1 MIIRKLF
8 FTFLLALLVS
18 MAAQAQEPYAVLS
31 EDNSVLMFYYDDQ
44 KAARN
49 GMDVGPF
56 TYSWDDNRQRG
67 IISSGWDEQRESIT
81 CVVFDN
87 SFAKCTNIT
96 STAFWFFGFDNLS
109 SIACISNLKTDN
121 VTNMS
126 GMFDSCRGLTS
137 LDVSNFKTDNVT
149 DMTSM
154 FSGCSGLTS
163 LDVSGFKTDKVTY
176 MGGLFQYCSGLRSLD
191 VTGFKTDNVTDMSGM
206 FAGCSGLRKLD
217 VTGFKTDNVAN
228 MSYMFFGCSDL
239 KTIYAGDGWSTA
251 KVGDGKDIFNDCKR
265 LVGGAGTRYHKNNID
280 YNYARIDGG
289 TANPG
294 YFTVKK
300 GDTDK

>member
-126 GMFDSCRGLTS
+126 GMFAGCPFLTS
-137 LDVSNFKTDNVT
+137 LDVTGFKTDKVT
-149 DMTSM
+149 NMSYM
-154 FSGCSGLTS
+154 FYGCPGLTS
-163 LDVSGFKTDKVTY
+163 LDVSGFKTD
-176 MGGLFQYCSGLRSLD
+176 
-191 VTGFKTDNVTDMSGM
+191 
-206 FAGCSGLRKLD
+206 
-217 VTGFKTDNVAN
+217 
-228 MSYMFFGCSDL
+228 
-239 KTIYAGDGWSTA
+239 
-251 KVGDGKDIFNDCKR
+251 NDEHE
-265 LVGGAGTRYHKNNID
+265 RYV
-280 YNYARIDGG
+280 R
-289 TANPG
+289 
-294 YFTVKK
+294 
-300 GDTDK
+300 

>member
-1 MIIRKLF
+1 MRKLF

-18 MAAQAQEPYAVLS
+18 MAALAQEPYAVLS

-56 TYSWDDNRQRG
+56 NYSWDDNRQRG

-87 SFAKCTNIT
+87 SFAKCTTIT

-109 SIACISNLKTDN
+109 SIACISNL
-121 VTNMS
+121 
-126 GMFDSCRGLTS
+126 
-137 LDVSNFKTDNVT
+137 
-149 DMTSM
+149 
-154 FSGCSGLTS
+154 
-163 LDVSGFKTDKVTY
+163 
-176 MGGLFQYCSGLRSLD
+176 
-191 VTGFKTDNVTDMSGM
+191 KTDNVTDMSGM

-251 KVGDGKDIFNDCKR
+251 KVGNGKDIFNDCKR
-265 LVGGAGTRYHKNNID
+265 LVGGAGTRYHKNSID

-294 YFTVKK
+294 YFTMKK
-300 GDTDK
+300 GNTDK